1 MGWIAKKFLVVWV
14 LFIIFALAS
23 GGGGLLRSLSGDAG
37 IFLQA
42 LINVVA
48 DKADSLKEESEGIQE
63 KIREWTGRKQEIA
76 RHYP

>member
-1 MGWIAKKFLVVWV
+1 MGRIARKFLVVWV

-23 GGGGLLRSLSGDAG
+23 GGGGFLRSLSGDAG
-37 IFLQA
+37 TFLQA

-48 DKADSLKEESEGIQE
+48 DKADSLKEEGEGIQE

-76 RHYP
+76 RRHP